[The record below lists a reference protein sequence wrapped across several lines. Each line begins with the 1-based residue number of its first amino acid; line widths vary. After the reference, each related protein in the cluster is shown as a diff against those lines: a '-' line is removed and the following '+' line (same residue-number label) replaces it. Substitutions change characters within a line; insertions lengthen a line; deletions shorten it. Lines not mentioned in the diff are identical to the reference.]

1 MDYVECFTGPNISAM
16 HSMLINKPPD
26 SGVMTSIHPL
36 HQDLYYFPFRPSNR
50 IVGVWTALEKVT
62 VENGCLIVTPG
73 SHKTKLLEHGYP
85 KVFSNIYIISK
96 FTFTK
101 IF

>member
-1 MDYVECFTGPNISAM
+1 M

-96 FTFTK
+96 FTFTRK
-101 IF
+101 FFKQLKCCLNVFL